1 MKHRISPFP
10 LSSTSIDDFCCT
22 DITDSHTGELVYGTS
37 VVRID
42 RQKGVGNEQGW
53 VVQTV
58 TDDGSGG
65 EGERTA
71 VLARSVV
78 NAAGLK

>member
-1 MKHRISPFP
+1 
-10 LSSTSIDDFCCT
+10 
-22 DITDSHTGELVYGTS
+22 VYGTS

>member
-1 MKHRISPFP
+1 MRRRIFPFP
-10 LSSTSIDDFCCT
+10 LLIICIDSFCLT
-22 DITDSHTGELVYGTS
+22 DITDSDTGELVYGTS

-42 RQKGVGNEQGW
+42 RQKGAGNEQGW

>member
-1 MKHRISPFP
+1 M
-10 LSSTSIDDFCCT
+10 
-22 DITDSHTGELVYGTS
+22 YGTS

-42 RQKGVGNEQGW
+42 RQKGAGNEHGW